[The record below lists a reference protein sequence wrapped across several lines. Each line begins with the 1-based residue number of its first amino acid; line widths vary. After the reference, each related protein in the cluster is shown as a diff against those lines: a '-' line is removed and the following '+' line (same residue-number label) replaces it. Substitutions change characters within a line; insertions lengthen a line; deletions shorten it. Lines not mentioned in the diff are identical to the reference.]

1 MCSRFELV
9 DDSTSAELM
18 LENLDRL
25 RARHL
30 ILFVTLRD
38 PGLDAMAGAVPAAVS
53 DLHRAVIA
61 GELRSDRELVLRR
74 LRRMGIQVLD
84 VRPGDASP
92 QLVSRYLDVKR
103 REMV

>member
-1 MCSRFELV
+1 MDRRQHSNLFERQ
-9 DDSTSAELM
+9 DNWPIDEA
-18 LENLDRL
+18 
-25 RARHL
+25 
-30 ILFVTLRD
+30 
-38 PGLDAMAGAVPAAVS
+38 AGDQPPA
-53 DLHRAVIA
+53 IA

-84 VRPGDASP
+84 VRPEDASP